1 MILYQAWKYRYSS
14 YNGLATLIILES
26 IFREQT
32 NKGLG
37 KLTKIT
43 YFKSQYFSALAFC
56 GMSSSFK
63 YLGNLLITVLVMNL

>member
-1 MILYQAWKYRYSS
+1 M
-14 YNGLATLIILES
+14 ILES
-26 IFREQT
+26 IFREQA

-43 YFKSQYFSALAFC
+43 YFKNQYFSALVFC